1 MTPISFPGLNLYFN
15 INKIAIRLGGI
26 DIYWYGIIIVSA
38 FLIALLLM
46 KKDDKKYDIE
56 FETILELAILVIP
69 ISIICARLYYVVFRL
84 DYYINNPIQ
93 IINFRSG
100 GLAIYG
106 GIIGAVIAIA
116 IFCKK
121 KKINLLDILDFIAP
135 YIPLRTSNR

>member
-1 MTPISFPGLNLYFN
+1 MTKISFPGLNLYFN
-15 INKIAIRLGGI
+15 INRIAIKLGGI

-46 KKDDKKYDIE
+46 KRDDKKYDIE
-56 FETILELAILVIP
+56 FETIIELAIWIIP
-69 ISIICARLYYVVFRL
+69 ISIICARIYFVVFKL
-84 DYYINNPIQ
+84 DYYSKNMMDIF
-93 IINFRSG
+93 NFRNG

-121 KKINLLDILDFIAP
+121 LAVRWLNTVLHHIYHLDKQ
-135 YIPLRTSNR
+135 